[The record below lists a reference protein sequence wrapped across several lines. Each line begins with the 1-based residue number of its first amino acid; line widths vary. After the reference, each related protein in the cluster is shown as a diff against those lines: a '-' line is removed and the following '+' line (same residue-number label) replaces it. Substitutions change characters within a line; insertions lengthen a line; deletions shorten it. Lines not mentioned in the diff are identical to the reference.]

1 MATIESLGK
10 KYAEYIED
18 NYHSPTVV
26 EDIVKKINSITYTEG
41 ESLSDEDKKKLINS
55 IESHYY
61 KIERPVLESEDST
74 DFINMIKAIREELKN
89 G

>member
-10 KYAEYIED
+10 KYAEYLED

-26 EDIVKKINSITYTEG
+26 EDIIKKINSITYTEG
-41 ESLSDEDKKKLINS
+41 ESLSDEDKTKLIDS
-55 IESHYY
+55 IESNYY
-61 KIERPVLESEDST
+61 GTVRPALESEDST
-74 DFINMIKAIREELKN
+74 DFISMIKAVRKEVKN